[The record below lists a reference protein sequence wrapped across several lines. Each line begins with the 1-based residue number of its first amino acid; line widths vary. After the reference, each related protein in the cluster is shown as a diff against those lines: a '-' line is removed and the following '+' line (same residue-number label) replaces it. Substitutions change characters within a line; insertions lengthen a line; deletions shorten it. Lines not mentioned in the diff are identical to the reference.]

1 MSFPP
6 LPVPAEV
13 SCHLGGEWAGLNF
26 TASTGPLD
34 HVASLCLSRGHVQA
48 SLSDK
53 TGPGTEFVCVSDC
66 FGFWC
71 CLEECDCGCHDSE
84 TVFSEKTPHAAGSSV
99 TPRGFNSRKNE
110 DEQRE
115 WARDESVLG
124 SSASLLEPENA
135 QEFSDGIDWD
145 AVLENLRARES
156 SRDADGSESASG
168 PEKEW
173 PDCEFRGQRVVR
185 TYTPQGDPV
194 TVPLTCESLG
204 IRQWCSPCVAHRHM
218 MLVARYTAQPGH
230 DAPRTSVVATLIEK
244 SDIEKYV
251 ECFVGVARRTD
262 GRDVAYARPLYEA
275 RRGGYR
281 VMVVFDR
288 LLSDRAYE
296 LMHRKLRRWPTTQ
309 VRQRVITGDDFSGF
323 LRKLRR
329 EGGANTVSWS
339 QNWAKLEVPLRY
351 LTAGGSISVP
361 EEPVRRVQAPVYYH
375 EWRRDGELGSLEACQ
390 LWVRD
395 HVSELPDE
403 STLVE
408 WGSGPRYR
416 AKAAVQRWAAETRYT
431 GNWKYLLHAG
441 EAYAGLR
448 AMRECYRPLLEG
460 WKPEPGWFD
469 APPGEDPVD
478 DWLCDDFE
486 VVEPGG
492 WDLGRRRCDRR
503 DWR

>member
-1 MSFPP
+1 MSRLGNCFFGKKP
-6 LPVPAEV
+6 LPPPGEAAPA
-13 SCHLGGEWAGLNF
+13 
-26 TASTGPLD
+26 
-34 HVASLCLSRGHVQA
+34 
-48 SLSDK
+48 
-53 TGPGTEFVCVSDC
+53 
-66 FGFWC
+66 
-71 CLEECDCGCHDSE
+71 
-84 TVFSEKTPHAAGSSV
+84 
-99 TPRGFNSRKNE
+99 GFNSQKSE
-110 DEQRE
+110 HQHPE
-115 WARDESVLG
+115 WERDESIL
-124 SSASLLEPENA
+124 SSSVPSPEPESA
-135 QEFSDGIDWD
+135 QDSSDGIDWE
-145 AVLENLRARES
+145 AVSEYLGVHEL
-156 SRDADGSESASG
+156 SRDADGSESALSLG
-168 PEKEW
+168 KVW
-173 PDCEFRGQRVVR
+173 PDCVYRGQRVLV

-204 IRQWCSPCVAHRHM
+204 IREWCQPCVAHRHM

-230 DAPRTSVVATLIEK
+230 DVPRTSVVATLFEK

-262 GRDVAYARPLYEA
+262 GRDVAYVRPLYET

-288 LLSDRAYE
+288 LLSDRAHE
-296 LMHRKLRRWPTTQ
+296 LMYRKLRRWPTVQ
-309 VRQRVITGDDFSGF
+309 VRQKVITGDDFSGS
-323 LRKLRR
+323 LRNLRR

-361 EEPVRRVQAPVYYH
+361 EEPVRRVQGPLYYH
-375 EWRRDGELGSLEACQ
+375 EWRREGEPGSVEACQ

-395 HVSELPDE
+395 HTQELPDE
-403 STLVE
+403 STLAE

-416 AKAAVQRWAAETRYT
+416 AKAAVRRWVAETGYT
-431 GNWKYLLHAG
+431 GNWKYLLHAA

-469 APPGEDPVD
+469 GPSVEDPADGWLWD
-478 DWLCDDFE
+478 DHFE

-492 WDLGRRRCDRR
+492 WDLG
-503 DWR
+503 